1 VRDGEAEKFEKGEIF
16 AMRKILGLCGVFLL
30 VTIGVLA
37 YVEPGQTKQVTL
49 AAMNSHATADT
60 AAKSETVTTET
71 EIRRI
76 LERYYEIARAGDRV
90 GLKNFSREISAPEYR
105 YSSELGVM
113 DKATAI
119 GYFDRLDLKFI
130 HAGFEGLNVQVHGDA
145 AIAKYLDVSTVK
157 ANGVVTKKPM
167 QFTNVWVKQNDTW
180 KIVAEHSNFA
190 APSELLP
197 RNRFADNLARK

>member
-1 VRDGEAEKFEKGEIF
+1 MTKV
-16 AMRKILGLCGVFLL
+16 LGLCAVFLF
-30 VTIGVLA
+30 VAVGVLA
-37 YVEPGQTKQVTL
+37 YVKPGQTKHVAVAEINMQATTC
-49 AAMNSHATADT
+49 AAAKSDT
-60 AAKSETVTTET
+60 AATEM
-71 EIRRI
+71 EIRGI
-76 LERYYEIARAGDRV
+76 LERFYEIARAGDRNA
-90 GLKNFSREISAPEYR
+90 LKNFSREISAPEYR

-113 DKATAI
+113 DKAAAI
-119 GYFDRLDLKFI
+119 KYFDSLDLKFVQ
-130 HAGFEGLNVQVHGDA
+130 AGFEKLNVQVHGDA

-157 ANGVVTKKPM
+157 ANGVITKKPM